1 MNMAAPRCARPDR
14 RKTHDR
20 VPWGGQDESK
30 NSRLRCNIG
39 GVASSRSR
47 ADIGSRPLLDTCSLL
62 VEEEGRALGES
73 GRYTRIRPVVQR
85 VFDIPSMARLA
96 VGASWPT
103 LSAAQQEAVAAA
115 FGAYI
120 SATYADRF
128 DSYSGQRLQ
137 IIGQQPSGSGV
148 VVKTHIVKA
157 NGEHISIDYLVR
169 QSGGDWRISD
179 VLLDGTVSQLATQR
193 SEFGAILRRDGFD
206 GLIAIL
212 QRKVN
217 LLTGNVAKAS

>member
-1 MNMAAPRCARPDR
+1 MRARILVYVATLVVSLLLDRAPTLAAGPEDSVNGLHA
-14 RKTHDR
+14 
-20 VPWGGQDESK
+20 
-30 NSRLRCNIG
+30 
-39 GVASSRSR
+39 A
-47 ADIGSRPLLDTCSLL
+47 LLDTMK
-62 VEEEGRALGES
+62 EGRALGES

-206 GLIAIL
+206 GLIATL

-217 LLTGNVAKAS
+217 LLTGNVAKASYWI

>member
-1 MNMAAPRCARPDR
+1 MNSDAPAALDA
-14 RKTHDR
+14 DR
-20 VPWGGQDESK
+20 VNRETIIRGRILVYVATLVVSMFIDRAPALAAGPED
-30 NSRLRCNIG
+30 
-39 GVASSRSR
+39 GVNGLHA
-47 ADIGSRPLLDTCSLL
+47 ALLSTMKD
-62 VEEEGRALGES
+62 GRTLGES
-73 GRYTRIRPVVQR
+73 GRYARIGPVVQR

-96 VGASWPT
+96 VGASWST
-103 LSAAQQEAVAAA
+103 LSAAQQEAIVAA
-115 FGAYI
+115 FGGYI

-128 DSYSGQRLQ
+128 DSYSGQQLEV
-137 IIGQQPSGSGV
+137 IGQQPSSSGI

-157 NGEHISIDYLVR
+157 NGERVSIDYLMR

-206 GLIAIL
+206 GLITTL

-217 LLTGNVAKAS
+217 LLTGNLAKAS

>member
-1 MNMAAPRCARPDR
+1 MRARILVYVATLVVSMLIDRLPALAAGPEDNVHGLHAALLATMKD
-14 RKTHDR
+14 
-20 VPWGGQDESK
+20 G
-30 NSRLRCNIG
+30 
-39 GVASSRSR
+39 RS
-47 ADIGSRPLLDTCSLL
+47 
-62 VEEEGRALGES
+62 LGES
-73 GRYTRIRPVVQR
+73 GRYARIRPVVQR

-96 VGASWPT
+96 VGASWSS
-103 LSAAQQEAVAAA
+103 LSAAQQEAVVAA

-128 DSYSGQRLQ
+128 DSYSGQQLQ
-137 IIGQQPSGSGV
+137 VIGQQPSSSGI

-157 NGEHISIDYLVR
+157 NGEHVSIDYMMR

-206 GLIAIL
+206 GLITTL

>member
-1 MNMAAPRCARPDR
+1 MRARILVYVATLVVSLLLDRAPTLAAGPEDSVNGLHA
-14 RKTHDR
+14 
-20 VPWGGQDESK
+20 
-30 NSRLRCNIG
+30 
-39 GVASSRSR
+39 A
-47 ADIGSRPLLDTCSLL
+47 LLDTMK
-62 VEEEGRALGES
+62 EGRALGES

-217 LLTGNVAKAS
+217 VLTGNVAKAS